1 MSSLY
6 FDQNVRFVALN
17 DEESYVEVGVG
28 KKAKLTIDAKH
39 VMNSGLS
46 RLYLGINDVGNIMVQ
61 QMELIG
67 PIKFSLQKIIRK
79 IR

>member
-1 MSSLY
+1 LSSLY
-6 FDQNVRFVALN
+6 FDQNVRLVALN

-46 RLYLGINDVGNIMVQ
+46 SLYLGINDVGNIMAQ
-61 QMELIG
+61 QTELIG
-67 PIKFSLQKIIRK
+67 PIKL
-79 IR
+79 

>member
-1 MSSLY
+1 LSSLY

-39 VMNSGLS
+39 MMNIGFSS
-46 RLYLGINDVGNIMVQ
+46 LYFGINDLGNIVAQPMK
-61 QMELIG
+61 LIG
-67 PIKFSLQKIIRK
+67 PIKFSL
-79 IR
+79 